1 MNLNGEFFVIND
13 TISKIESKIAANDI
27 LNSEK
32 KNELLDLIG
41 DLKKEVVELSKDDD
55 ENATSIA
62 NFTSVS
68 AYEAIKSSKND
79 KLLQLSIE
87 GLSTSVR
94 RFEVTH
100 PDLTKA
106 VNAVCNFL
114 SNLGI

>member
-1 MNLNGEFFVIND
+1 M
-13 TISKIESKIAANDI
+13 
-27 LNSEK
+27 
-32 KNELLDLIG
+32 
-41 DLKKEVVELSKDDD
+41 VELSINDD

-62 NFTSVS
+62 NFTSAS
-68 AYEAIKSSKND
+68 THEAIKSSKND

-87 GLSTSVR
+87 GLSASVR
-94 RFEVTH
+94 KFEVSH